1 MITPEQSQQLFPDA
15 PEAEEWCSWLEQ
27 LLPEYGIDTPERIS
41 AFLSQ
46 CAVETAGWRKFEE
59 NMNYSAD
66 RMMQVW
72 PRIFD
77 RELALQCHRNPEM
90 VANHAYANRMG
101 NGSPESGDGW
111 KYRGRGP
118 IHLTGR
124 RNYTMFAEQTLDDP
138 LLVIETPDLVA
149 HDKEIALLS
158 ALWFWEIN
166 NLNDLADTKQITK
179 LSRKVNG
186 GDHGLPQRIALF
198 NSTMDLIG

>member
-1 MITPEQSQQLFPDA
+1 MITPDQFQQLFPDA
-15 PEAEEWCSWLEQ
+15 PDADQWCQVIEE
-27 LLPEYGIDTPERIS
+27 LLPRYNIDTPERVS

-46 CAVETAGWRKFEE
+46 CAVETGGWRKFEE

-66 RMMQVW
+66 RIMQVW

-90 VANHAYANRMG
+90 VGNHAYANRMG
-101 NGSPESGDGW
+101 NGGPETGDGW

-124 RNYTMFAEQTLDDP
+124 RNYTMFAETFDDP
-138 LLVIETPDLVA
+138 SLIIETPDVVA
-149 HDKEIALLS
+149 EDKHISLIS
-158 ALWFWEIN
+158 ALWFWDIN
-166 NLNDLADTKQITK
+166 NLNDLADVRQITK

-198 NSTMDLIG
+198 QSTLDLIG